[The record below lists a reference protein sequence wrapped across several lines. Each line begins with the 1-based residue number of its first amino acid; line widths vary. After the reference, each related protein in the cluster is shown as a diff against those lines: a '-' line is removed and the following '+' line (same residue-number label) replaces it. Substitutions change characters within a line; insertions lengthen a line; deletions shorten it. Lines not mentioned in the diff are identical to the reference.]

1 MLTENWQ
8 QIRYLSRRSTSLHE
22 FGVYRTLSIHKEI
35 IFYLFSDDL
44 YRVTFLFVRE
54 NKKFMAAT
62 ARRIGLSTRFGRK
75 TSREDDSSNCKSRK
89 ISSGRQISREENIN
103 TFSVR
108 KSSRGLQEGEI
119 HCQAALEAAYSI
131 SRPEAHSSFDTKG
144 TRIRRKISVYARPE
158 SLEREVN
165 PQGTRWQE
173 FLMRYEPIILSSLVL
188 LIVSV
193 SLYIV
198 FVERQSLFSK

>member
-1 MLTENWQ
+1 
-8 QIRYLSRRSTSLHE
+8 
-22 FGVYRTLSIHKEI
+22 
-35 IFYLFSDDL
+35 
-44 YRVTFLFVRE
+44 
-54 NKKFMAAT
+54 MAAT

-75 TSREDDSSNCKSRK
+75 TSREDDSSICKSRK
-89 ISSGRQISREENIN
+89 SSSGRQILREENIN

-108 KSSRGLQEGEI
+108 NSSRGFQEGEI
-119 HCQAALEAAYSI
+119 YRPAAVETAHSI

-144 TRIRRKISVYARPE
+144 TTVRRKISVYARPK
-158 SLEREVN
+158 SLERKVN

-173 FLMRYEPIILSSLVL
+173 FLMRYEPIILSTLVL

>member
-1 MLTENWQ
+1 
-8 QIRYLSRRSTSLHE
+8 
-22 FGVYRTLSIHKEI
+22 
-35 IFYLFSDDL
+35 
-44 YRVTFLFVRE
+44 
-54 NKKFMAAT
+54 MAAT

-119 HCQAALEAAYSI
+119 HCQGALEAAYSI
-131 SRPEAHSSFDTKG
+131 SRPETHSSFDTKG